1 MELLASGDRNQCRKG
16 GMRCERSCVNKIQNQ
31 ECTEVLV
38 DVCEDVPQEVC
49 ETVSEKHCKTVQEKV
64 CDEQKDEPQLM

>member
-1 MELLASGDRNQCRKG
+1 MDLLAAQDRDKCRKG
-16 GMRCERSCVNKIQNQ
+16 GMRCERSCVNKVQKQ

-49 ETVSEKHCKTVQEKV
+49 ETVSEKHCKTVQEEV
-64 CDEQKDEPQLM
+64 CDENKNEKQTM